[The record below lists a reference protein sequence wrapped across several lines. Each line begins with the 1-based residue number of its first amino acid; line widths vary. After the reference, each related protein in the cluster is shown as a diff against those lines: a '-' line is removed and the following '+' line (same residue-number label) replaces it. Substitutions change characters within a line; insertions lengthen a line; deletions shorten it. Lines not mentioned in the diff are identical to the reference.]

1 MNCKP
6 GDLAIVVR
14 SICGNEGKVVRCIRL
29 DDRVSSEP
37 SRMPDGTIVAPEPAW
52 VIDRPLSD
60 WEGEMSSYCWDSQ
73 LRPIRNP
80 GDDAQDETLAW
91 KPVPLPA
98 IQPELLERA

>member
-6 GDLAIVVR
+6 GELAVIVR
-14 SICGNEGKVVRCIRL
+14 SAAGNEGRIVEVMDSDVRGL
-29 DDRVSSEP
+29 PGSESWMPAPLWRVRSLGHPLP
-37 SRMPDGTIVAPEPAW
+37 SDLGNSWSVFAFPDVW
-52 VIDRPLSD
+52 
-60 WEGEMSSYCWDSQ
+60 

-98 IQPELLERA
+98 IQPELLGQS